1 MPYADVVISEGF
13 NPKGDHMRHYEIV
26 FMIHPDRSEQVP
38 TMLERYL
45 GILSKHAGVVH
56 RNEDWGRRPLAY
68 PINDLHKAHYLLLNI
83 ECNQEALDELK
94 STLKFNDAVLRHLI
108 INRKAAV
115 TDESIMIKKD
125 TRDARDTRSAR
136 DE

>member
-1 MPYADVVISEGF
+1 
-13 NPKGDHMRHYEIV
+13 MRHYEIV

-38 TMLERYL
+38 NMLERYL
-45 GILSKHAGVVH
+45 AILSKHAGVVH

-94 STLKFNDAVLRHLI
+94 STLKYNDAVLRHLI
-108 INRKAAV
+108 ITRKAAV
-115 TDESIMIKKD
+115 TEESAMIKKD
-125 TRDARDTRSAR
+125 ARETRDARDA
-136 DE
+136 

>member
-1 MPYADVVISEGF
+1 
-13 NPKGDHMRHYEIV
+13 MRHYEIV

-38 TMLERYL
+38 SMLERYL

-94 STLKFNDAVLRHLI
+94 ASLKFNDAILRHLI
-108 INRKAAV
+108 INRKEAIS
-115 TDESIMIKKD
+115 DESVMLKKD
-125 TRDARDTRSAR
+125 ARESREPREPRDM
-136 DE
+136 

>member
-1 MPYADVVISEGF
+1 
-13 NPKGDHMRHYEIV
+13 MRHYEIV

-45 GILSKHAGVVH
+45 SILEKHQGVVH

-68 PINDLHKAHYLLLNI
+68 PINDLHKAHYLLMNI

-115 TDESIMIKKD
+115 TGESVMVKKE
-125 TRDARDTRSAR
+125 TRDSRDSR
-136 DE
+136 DA

>member
-1 MPYADVVISEGF
+1 LPYADVVISEGF
-13 NPKGDHMRHYEIV
+13 NSKGDHMRHYEIV

-45 GILSKHAGVVH
+45 SILSKHEGVVH

-83 ECNQEALDELK
+83 ECTQAALDELK

-115 TDESIMIKKD
+115 SDASVMVKKD
-125 TRDARDTRSAR
+125 PRETRETRETRDA
-136 DE
+136 

>member
-1 MPYADVVISEGF
+1 
-13 NPKGDHMRHYEIV
+13 MRHYEIV

-45 GILSKHAGVVH
+45 AILSKHEGVVH

-94 STLKFNDAVLRHLI
+94 STLKFNDAILRHLI

-115 TDESIMIKKD
+115 TDESIMVKKD
-125 TRDARDTRSAR
+125 TRDSRDSRDTRS
-136 DE
+136 D